1 MRNRIVGFVVL
12 GIAAL
17 IGFIIFTF
25 NRALTDIVNTA
36 CEHGPTCPM
45 WGNIRFQTDVGIGI
59 MIFVAIV
66 ALYLIFFAREKIEQT
81 VVKQEIKA
89 KEVKKEHYEEEL
101 NKLNKDERKILELV
115 IDSKGTIF
123 QSALVEQ
130 SGFTKVKVTRILD
143 ALEGR
148 KLIERKRRGM
158 TNVVILS
165 K

>member
-36 CEHGPTCPM
+36 CEHGPACPM
-45 WGNIRFQTDVGIGI
+45 WGTIRFQTNVGIGI
-59 MIFVAIV
+59 MVLVALV
-66 ALYLIFFAREKIEQT
+66 ALYMIFFAKEKIEQT

-89 KEVKKEHYEEEL
+89 KEVKKEHYEEVL
-101 NKLNKDERKILELV
+101 NKLNDDERKILELV

-130 SGFTKVKVTRILD
+130 SGFTKVKVTRLLD
-143 ALEGR
+143 TLEGR